1 MMRKWIPMF
10 VCIVVLFC
18 GCADRRT
25 ETPAADPSTE
35 SVSESISN
43 TESSEEEPGEI
54 QPPSREEIEE
64 MLKSMTEEDLKSGEV
79 ISASIGAIGNW
90 IKWIEFLE
98 SVEKGENASVIIVT
112 FTVEGDPIVNYL
124 EYSKTEDEYY
134 LAVDNS
140 RDRFGVPLF
149 AEYTRKYLSVI
160 DIRYETKEGE
170 WTTASPREWHV
181 VIDDRK
187 YNTKEE
193 YTAEMKNEQPT
204 MVFIWAYPSIEG

>member
-64 MLKSMTEEDLKSGEV
+64 MLKSMTEEDLKSDDV
-79 ISASIGAIGNW
+79 ITASPDGVGNW
-90 IKWIEFLE
+90 EKWTKFLE
-98 SVEKGENASVIIVT
+98 SVERGEDASVIIVT
-112 FTVEGDPIVNYL
+112 ITVRGRPHCQ
-124 EYSKTEDEYY
+124 
-134 LAVDNS
+134 
-140 RDRFGVPLF
+140 
-149 AEYTRKYLSVI
+149 LS
-160 DIRYETKEGE
+160 
-170 WTTASPREWHV
+170 
-181 VIDDRK
+181 
-187 YNTKEE
+187 
-193 YTAEMKNEQPT
+193 
-204 MVFIWAYPSIEG
+204 